1 MTSRLTLAFCIAL
14 LTHPAIAADQY
25 TIDPTHTFPSFEID
39 HLGYSTQRGRF
50 NSVQGKLSL
59 DRDAKTGSVEVT
71 IDAASIDTGLAKL
84 EEVLRSADYF
94 NAKQHPT
101 LSFRGNKFRFEES
114 RLSAVDGEL
123 TLLGVTHP
131 VTLAI
136 TRFKCGLNL
145 LRLRQAC
152 GADASATIKRSDY
165 GLSKG
170 LPFVGDE
177 VKILIQIE
185 AVKD

>member
-1 MTSRLTLAFCIAL
+1 MISRLTLVLFIAL
-14 LTHPAIAADQY
+14 LTPSASAADQY
-25 TIDPTHTFPSFEID
+25 TIDPNHTYPSFEID
-39 HLGYSTQRGRF
+39 HMGYSTTRGRF

-59 DRDAKTGSVEVT
+59 DRDAKTGSVEVI

-84 EEVLRSADYF
+84 EDVLRSADYF
-94 NAKQHPT
+94 DVKRHPT
-101 LSFRGNKFRFEES
+101 LNFRGNQFRFDDS
-114 RLSAVDGEL
+114 RLSAVEGEL

-131 VTLAI
+131 VTLVV

-152 GADASATIKRSDY
+152 GADASATIKRSDF

-170 LPFVGDE
+170 LPLVGDE

>member
-1 MTSRLTLAFCIAL
+1 MIARLTLVFFIVL

-25 TIDPTHTFPSFEID
+25 TIDPSHTYPSFEID
-39 HLGYSTQRGRF
+39 HLGYSTTRGRF

-84 EEVLRSADYF
+84 EEVLRADYF
-94 NAKQHPT
+94 DVKRHPT
-101 LSFRGNKFRFEES
+101 LTFRGSKFRFDDN
-114 RLSAVDGEL
+114 RLSAVEGEL

-131 VTLAI
+131 VTLTV

-165 GLSKG
+165 GMNKG
-170 LPFVGDE
+170 LPLVGDE